1 MTSKREWTRVVAA
14 IVTTFGVLTA
24 GVIGAGAAQASGA
37 QTPPDVTAAL
47 SVAAID
53 DLRDQADGMP
63 ELADAASFGDVHRV
77 HRWSDALIAGDASD
91 PVTATDEWVAPVLS
105 STGEAVAIYRVW
117 RETPDSTA
125 EFGGV
130 DGDAAAAIALAEV
143 DPKVTL
149 ISDPTI
155 AAWYTLQD
163 GVVTPVG
170 SARFDD
176 IRAAT
181 PIDQVAET
189 VSARFAKNIR
199 HAAPATGNSSAGWV
213 WAGAG
218 VLAVLMA
225 GVGLAVRRRRSSATA
240 LTR

>member
-1 MTSKREWTRVVAA
+1 MTSTRAWTRVVAA
-14 IVTTFGVLTA
+14 IATTFGVLTA
-24 GVIGAGAAQASGA
+24 GAIGAGAAQASGA
-37 QTPPDVTAAL
+37 QTPTDVIAAL

-77 HRWSDALIAGDASD
+77 HRWSHELIAGDASD

-105 STGEAVAIYRVW
+105 SAGEAVAIYRVW
-117 RETPDSTA
+117 RETPDGTA
-125 EFGGV
+125 EFAGV
-130 DGDAAAAIALAEV
+130 DGDAATAVALAEV
-143 DPKVTL
+143 DPSVTL

-155 AAWYTLQD
+155 AAWYTLQG

-189 VSARFAKNIR
+189 VSARYAKNIR
-199 HAAPATGNSSAGWV
+199 DAAPATGNSSAGWV

-218 VLAVLMA
+218 GLVIAMIAV
-225 GVGLAVRRRRSSATA
+225 GVGVRRRVS
-240 LTR
+240 LG